1 MFKIDFDADQELMR
15 SAEGFFIGA
24 FLGSVFWI
32 AVFTLVGWYA

>member
-1 MFKIDFDADQELMR
+1 MFKIEFDADKPMR
-15 SAEGFFIGA
+15 TAEGILFGA